1 MIKNNHIHQGPRS
14 SRTPSVMGSLYVN
27 SPIVLKDIY
36 SSKINSSRAVP
47 GTWHQPR
54 KLLSPLPSQPLHLC
68 RLILG
73 IFQGKGRSPGL
84 LVASLFQISPV
95 LPYLRPAPQAVVTA
109 SLTNVG
115 LVMCGLP
122 PGGRLQE
129 AKSCVASTHG
139 QYFPFKIQHRCRI
152 IILYT
157 RKLCYFYPNKF
168 NLKIHTFD

>member
-95 LPYLRPAPQAVVTA
+95 LPYLRPAPQAA
-109 SLTNVG
+109 RY
-115 LVMCGLP
+115 CLP
-122 PGGRLQE
+122 HKRGPSYVWAAPWWPSSGSKELCSQHTRP
-129 AKSCVASTHG
+129 V
-139 QYFPFKIQHRCRI
+139 FPI
-152 IILYT
+152 
-157 RKLCYFYPNKF
+157 
-168 NLKIHTFD
+168 